1 MQNSWLSV
9 GRECARVCVCVCTR
23 LMLSVD
29 ASMCMCVCVRGC
41 IAVCVTV
48 SAAFSSKEFCSVGV
62 KYYDP
67 VKLLWRCCLP
77 THAHT
82 HRDTYTITCCP
93 TLACA
98 THTRAHT
105 HARSGNPLHK
115 YSNAHNIHTTR
126 WGSEAYKI
134 FICTCQRHEAPLKL
148 SHTHTHTLTLSL
160 TSTHP
165 CTPPHTHTHSWRP
178 SKWQSFVQNS
188 INSKFTYTWR
198 NVTKFMQISE
208 CSTVAHNTQAC
219 TRTHRHSHRRTV
231 LEQLF
236 LQPTFRRNISIAQSE
251 ISETA
256 PAATPSRL
264 KCSLAVP

>member
-1 MQNSWLSV
+1 MQ
-9 GRECARVCVCVCTR
+9 T
-23 LMLSVD
+23 
-29 ASMCMCVCVRGC
+29 
-41 IAVCVTV
+41 
-48 SAAFSSKEFCSVGV
+48 
-62 KYYDP
+62 
-67 VKLLWRCCLP
+67 
-77 THAHT
+77 HT

-98 THTRAHT
+98 THTPTHGRAT
-105 HARSGNPLHK
+105 LCIN
-115 YSNAHNIHTTR
+115 T
-126 WGSEAYKI
+126 AYKI

-148 SHTHTHTLTLSL
+148 SHTHTHTRSL

-165 CTPPHTHTHSWRP
+165 CTPPTPSSRP

-236 LQPTFRRNISIAQSE
+236 LQPTFWRNISIAQSE
-251 ISETA
+251 ISETG